1 MYSVKS
7 ERSRR
12 HTIRVCALILTFSAA
27 GVAQRYSF
35 RHYGSAEGLQN
46 LGILSLAQD
55 GAGFIW
61 AGSEGGLYR
70 YDGTRFRLT
79 AAAECLPCSTEVH
92 ALHVGPDGALWAN
105 TCSKIFRFDGQR
117 FQPIAG
123 ISGMLTG
130 AQSMVNDA
138 QGHVIVATPSGMY
151 QVAPDA
157 KGSFSA
163 KPYPLG
169 PDLTATPLR
178 GIARYGSQLW
188 FGCGRRLCV
197 EDRGQV
203 TQFGPTE
210 GLPDDAWD
218 AVGITPDGTVWVRSP
233 SKLYRKSPG
242 AARLVREGPDI
253 ASNAFWGALTIGR
266 DGAVMVPTDKG
277 LAVRREGNWEM
288 VDDHRGLPAAM
299 SSAVLEDRDGSL
311 WIGLVGSGV
320 ARWLG
325 YGEWEAWTKSQG
337 LPSDIIWSI
346 RGDRK
351 GALWVGTSHAMR
363 IW

>member
-1 MYSVKS
+1 
-7 ERSRR
+7 
-12 HTIRVCALILTFSAA
+12 
-27 GVAQRYSF
+27 
-35 RHYGSAEGLQN
+35 
-46 LGILSLAQD
+46 
-55 GAGFIW
+55 
-61 AGSEGGLYR
+61 LYR